1 MFCNLV
7 CVGDAGTCLCVR
19 LTVYWVQPVSQVCLG
34 VWVAGMTVDS
44 TRCCSSGEEAS
55 LGGKLGG
62 TALECHSTSSLH
74 LHVITVIIT
83 DIIIIIIKGYKMSYK
98 DVYGKLK
105 EGLSKQREKIQ
116 TSVYFRE
123 ARIL

>member
-7 CVGDAGTCLCVR
+7 CVGDAGVCLRVR
-19 LTVYWVQPVSQVCLG
+19 LTVYWVQLVSQVCLG

-62 TALECHSTSSLH
+62 TALECRSTSSLH
-74 LHVITVIIT
+74 LHVITIIIT
-83 DIIIIIIKGYKMSYK
+83 DIIIIMKGYKMSYK

-105 EGLSKQREKIQ
+105 EGLSKQREKIP
-116 TSVYFRE
+116 TSVYFRK
-123 ARIL
+123 ARNL